1 MVSPVFSLLVYLLV
15 WIKTCI
21 FAKNSKSQSI
31 MKKKSF
37 KQPAFLSI
45 VCLLLGI
52 SLFWFTTS
60 KIDDLKIEQ
69 DAYNTSFWTFYNMAD
84 EGKITNEK
92 AQIASL
98 NAMGM
103 SERTEKEITI
113 YSNVRLF
120 GSLAFAVGVF
130 FFGAVAYIERRKEL
144 DAK

>member
-1 MVSPVFSLLVYLLV
+1 
-15 WIKTCI
+15 
-21 FAKNSKSQSI
+21 

-37 KQPAFLSI
+37 KQPVFLSI

-52 SLFWFTTS
+52 SLFLFTS
-60 KIDDLKIEQ
+60 NKINNLKIEQ
-69 DAYNTSFWTFYNMAD
+69 DAYNTSYWTFYNMAD

-98 NAMGM
+98 SGMGM
-103 SERTEKEITI
+103 AARTEKDIAI
-113 YSNVRLF
+113 YNNVRLF

-144 DAK
+144 GAK